1 MAPLPATRAALPP
14 AVSST
19 LTNGVISA
27 PHSPAPSILR
37 PSKPNIK
44 PMATDGVATGQKRR
58 ITDMNISPP
67 SSPSW
72 VPASEV
78 DRQCATRPR
87 KRTRLVRFDSEM
99 ETRPPSP
106 ALTDGAEL
114 EKSAAVIREEIRR
127 AIERH
132 VSGTDSD
139 AYDRVK
145 EIFTIGPKPLEDD
158 GSMPENVPTQTTLKY
173 HLMGLLSN
181 VASLDRNCEG
191 LVHSILHSE
200 WLGRDES
207 YVRLFVRFIANLAA
221 AQGGYL
227 RSILKMLV
235 SYLGEGEFYLYCR
248 HY

>member
-1 MAPLPATRAALPP
+1 MAPLPATRTALPP

-19 LTNGVISA
+19 PTNGVISS
-27 PHSPAPSILR
+27 PRSPAPSILR
-37 PSKPNIK
+37 PSKPT
-44 PMATDGVATGQKRR
+44 ATDGAAAGQKRR

-72 VPASEV
+72 VPAATEV
-78 DRQCATRPR
+78 DRQCATGPR
-87 KRTRLVRFDSEM
+87 KRTRLVQFDSEI

-158 GSMPENVPTQTTLKY
+158 GSMPENVPTQTALKHY
-173 HLMGLLSN
+173 LMGLLSN
-181 VASLDRNCEG
+181 VASLDRSCEG

-235 SYLGEGEFYLYCR
+235 SYLGEG
-248 HY
+248 